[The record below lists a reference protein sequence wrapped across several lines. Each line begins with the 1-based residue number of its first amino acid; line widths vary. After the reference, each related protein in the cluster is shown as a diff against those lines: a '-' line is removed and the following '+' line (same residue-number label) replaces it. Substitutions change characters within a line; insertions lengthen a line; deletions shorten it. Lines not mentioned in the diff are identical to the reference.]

1 MFGADFSFCR
11 TEKPAIKNQAAV
23 NAGVKMKKSLILFTL
38 LLLFTMNN
46 NAFAKGVVILE
57 CKLYSEF
64 PPSPPYNRIVSR
76 VSSSV
81 VLPKASTVS
90 LGESCSVAL
99 AKILK
104 ANFTIAS
111 VNVTADSGYAA
122 GDDSLVYTLVS
133 IL

>member
-1 MFGADFSFCR
+1 
-11 TEKPAIKNQAAV
+11 
-23 NAGVKMKKSLILFTL
+23 MKTSIVLFTL
-38 LLLFTMNN
+38 LLLFFSLNN

-57 CKLYSEF
+57 CKLYSES
-64 PPSPPYNRIVSR
+64 PPSPPYTRIVSR

-81 VLPKASTVS
+81 VLPKAATVN